1 MMENKDLRN
10 VGYVEDTVDSI
21 LMEKI
26 KKTVE
31 EVKENIN
38 QQKSFAGNLVGNIRK
53 QFVFDHYRDEI
64 EQLALKLAQHHDDI
78 YDCSNYLDDSFGKL
92 TLGALW
98 INLQVAGE
106 FNPIHKHPGVYSFV
120 IWVDLP
126 FIHENEKIYGPGF
139 SSNGNKSGCFEF
151 VYTNVYGQLMSHQI
165 PADESYEGK
174 IILFPAKLNHTVYP
188 FFTSD
193 GYRISISGNLF
204 RTTGS

>member
-1 MMENKDLRN
+1 MENKDLRN

-26 KKTVE
+26 KKTVNE
-31 EVKENIN
+31 ITESID

-53 QFVFDHYRDEI
+53 QFVFDHHRDEI
-64 EQLALKLAQHHDDI
+64 EQLAIKLAQHHDDI

-92 TLGALW
+92 TLGGSW

-126 FIHENEKIYGPGF
+126 FTHENEKIYGSEF
-139 SSNGNKSGCFEF
+139 SPSSVKSGCFEF

-165 PADESYEGK
+165 PADKSYEGK

-204 RTTGS
+204 RTTNY

>member
-1 MMENKDLRN
+1 MEKRDLRN
-10 VGYVEDTVDSI
+10 VGYVQDTVDVE

-26 KKTVE
+26 KNTVSE
-31 EVKENIN
+31 IKENLI

-53 QFVFDHYRDEI
+53 QFVFDHHRDEI
-64 EQLALKLAQHHDDI
+64 EQLAIKLAQYHDDE

-98 INLQVAGE
+98 VNLQVAGE

-120 IWVDLP
+120 IWVELP
-126 FIHENEKIYGPGF
+126 FTHENEKIYGPGF
-139 SSNGNKSGCFEF
+139 SSNSNKAGSFEF
-151 VYTNVYGQLMSHQI
+151 VYTNTYGQLMSHNI
-165 PADESYEGK
+165 PADESFQGK

-204 RTTGS
+204 RSTK

>member
-1 MMENKDLRN
+1 MEKKDLRN

-26 KKTVE
+26 KNTVGE
-31 EVKENIN
+31 IKKNLD

-53 QFVFDHYRDEI
+53 QFVFDHYRDEL
-64 EQLALKLAQHHDDI
+64 EQLAIKLAQHHDDI

-120 IWVDLP
+120 IWVDVP
-126 FIHENEKIYGPGF
+126 FFHENEKIYGPGF

-165 PADESYEGK
+165 PVDESYEGK

-193 GYRISISGNLF
+193 RYRISISGNLF
-204 RTTGS
+204 RSTDD

>member
-1 MMENKDLRN
+1 MEKKDLRN
-10 VGYVEDTVDSI
+10 VGYVEDTVDST

-26 KKTVE
+26 KKTVSE
-31 EVKENIN
+31 MKENIN

-53 QFVFDHYRDEI
+53 QFVFDHYREEI
-64 EQLALKLAQHHDDI
+64 EQLAIKLAQHHDDI

-126 FIHENEKIYGPGF
+126 FSHENEKIYGPGF
-139 SSNGNKSGCFEF
+139 SSNGNKAGCFEF

-165 PADESYEGK
+165 PADHSYEGK

-188 FFTSD
+188 FFTSE

-204 RTTGS
+204 RTTDN

>member
-1 MMENKDLRN
+1 MKSKDLRN
-10 VGYVEDTVDSI
+10 VGYVEDTIDSF

-26 KKTVE
+26 KKSVE
-31 EVKENIN
+31 QTKENIN

-53 QFVFDHYRDEI
+53 QFVFDYHRDEI
-64 EQLALKLAQHHDDI
+64 EQLAVKLAQHHDDI

-98 INLQVAGE
+98 INFQVAGE
-106 FNPIHKHPGVYSFV
+106 FNPIHKHPVVYSFV

-126 FIHENEKIYGPGF
+126 FTHENEKIYGPGF
-139 SSNGNKSGCFEF
+139 SSNGNKSGSFEF
-151 VYTNVYGQLMSHQI
+151 IYTNVYGQLMSHQI
-165 PADESYEGK
+165 PADESYAGK
-174 IILFPAKLNHTVYP
+174 IILFPAKLSHTVYP

-204 RTTGS
+204 RTTEG